1 MSEVEL
7 AVHPIARTDVE
18 DFLFAEAELLDEW
31 RLPEWLELF
40 TDDAI
45 YYVPATDLAVDA
57 SPDNNL
63 FYVADD
69 RFRLSERVKRLM
81 KRTAHAEFRDGYVF
95 RQQPVSSGAGQ
106 RHVQD
111 QGKALP
117 SRQRRSSRPG
127 ARQHHSVKV
136 TPGMDKKLKNNV
148 AVVTGAARGIGL
160 AIAERL
166 ARDGARLVVADLDE
180 AELDK
185 ATEHLIKEFGAEVA
199 SYAGDLS
206 SESVAKGT
214 IDLAVDR
221 FGRLDVLVNN
231 AGGGI
236 IRAFAEHTPETLRT
250 TIDRNLWTV
259 LWCSW
264 HAIPKMRANSYGR
277 IVNLGADSVRNGLW
291 DHAAY
296 NAAKGGVH
304 GLTTGMAR
312 EFARDGITVNTVA
325 PCAVNT
331 PQMVA
336 ITKRDPALAA
346 KFVSVIP
353 MGRPAE
359 MEEVASMVSYL
370 ASAEASFVT
379 GQVISVNGGS
389 TML

>member
-1 MSEVEL
+1 V
-7 AVHPIARTDVE
+7 
-18 DFLFAEAELLDEW
+18 
-31 RLPEWLELF
+31 
-40 TDDAI
+40 
-45 YYVPATDLAVDA
+45 
-57 SPDNNL
+57 
-63 FYVADD
+63 
-69 RFRLSERVKRLM
+69 
-81 KRTAHAEFRDGYVF
+81 
-95 RQQPVSSGAGQ
+95 
-106 RHVQD
+106 
-111 QGKALP
+111 
-117 SRQRRSSRPG
+117 
-127 ARQHHSVKV
+127 
-136 TPGMDKKLKNNV
+136 DKKLKNNV
-148 AVVTGAARGIGL
+148 AVVTGAAKGIGL

-166 ARDGARLVVADLDE
+166 AKDGAKLVLADLDE
-180 AELDK
+180 AGL
-185 ATEHLIKEFGAEVA
+185 KEASAGLVSQFDTEVA
-199 SYAGDLS
+199 SQAGDLAEQGVAEKTIKLA
-206 SESVAKGT
+206 SE
-214 IDLAVDR
+214 R
-221 FGRLDVLVNN
+221 FGRLDILVNN

-236 IRAFAEHTPETLRT
+236 IKPFTEHTPETLKT

-264 HAIPKMRANSYGR
+264 YAVAAMRNQGYGR
-277 IVNLGADSVRNGLW
+277 IINLGADSVRNGLW

-312 EFARDGITVNTVA
+312 EFAKDGITVNTVA

-336 ITKRDPALAA
+336 ITKSNPALAA

-389 TML
+389 TMV

>member
-1 MSEVEL
+1 
-7 AVHPIARTDVE
+7 
-18 DFLFAEAELLDEW
+18 
-31 RLPEWLELF
+31 
-40 TDDAI
+40 
-45 YYVPATDLAVDA
+45 
-57 SPDNNL
+57 
-63 FYVADD
+63 
-69 RFRLSERVKRLM
+69 
-81 KRTAHAEFRDGYVF
+81 
-95 RQQPVSSGAGQ
+95 
-106 RHVQD
+106 
-111 QGKALP
+111 
-117 SRQRRSSRPG
+117 
-127 ARQHHSVKV
+127 
-136 TPGMDKKLKNNV
+136 MDKKLKDNV
-148 AVVTGAARGIGL
+148 AVVTGAAKGIGL

-166 ARDGARLVVADLDE
+166 ARDGAKLVLADVDSAGLEQAE
-180 AELDK
+180 A
-185 ATEHLIKEFGAEVA
+185 HLNKEFGTEVA
-199 SYAGDLS
+199 SQAGDLS
-206 SESVAKGT
+206 EQSSAEKT
-214 IDLAVDR
+214 INLATER
-221 FGRLDVLVNN
+221 FGRLDILVNN

-236 IRAFAEHTPETLRT
+236 IKAFAEHSPETLKT

-264 HAIPKMRANSYGR
+264 YAVPKMRAQRYGR
-277 IVNLGADSVRNGLW
+277 IINLGADSVRNGLW

-312 EFARDGITVNTVA
+312 EFAKDGITINTVA

-331 PQMVA
+331 PQMMA
-336 ITKRDPALAA
+336 ITKSNPALAA

>member
-1 MSEVEL
+1 V
-7 AVHPIARTDVE
+7 
-18 DFLFAEAELLDEW
+18 
-31 RLPEWLELF
+31 
-40 TDDAI
+40 
-45 YYVPATDLAVDA
+45 
-57 SPDNNL
+57 
-63 FYVADD
+63 
-69 RFRLSERVKRLM
+69 
-81 KRTAHAEFRDGYVF
+81 
-95 RQQPVSSGAGQ
+95 
-106 RHVQD
+106 
-111 QGKALP
+111 
-117 SRQRRSSRPG
+117 
-127 ARQHHSVKV
+127 
-136 TPGMDKKLKNNV
+136 DKKLKNNV
-148 AVVTGAARGIGL
+148 AVVTGAAKGIGL

-166 ARDGARLVVADLDE
+166 AKDGAKLVLADLDE
-180 AELDK
+180 AGLKE
-185 ATEHLIKEFGAEVA
+185 ASAGLISQFDTEVA
-199 SYAGDLS
+199 SQAGDLAEQGVAEKTIKLA
-206 SESVAKGT
+206 SE
-214 IDLAVDR
+214 R
-221 FGRLDVLVNN
+221 FGRLDILVNN

-236 IRAFAEHTPETLRT
+236 IKPFAQHTPETLKT

-264 HAIPKMRANSYGR
+264 YAVPTMQKQGYGR
-277 IVNLGADSVRNGLW
+277 IINLGADSVRNGLW

-312 EFARDGITVNTVA
+312 EFAKDGITVNTVA

-336 ITKRDPALAA
+336 ITKSNPALAA

-359 MEEVASMVSYL
+359 MAEVASMVSYL

>member
-1 MSEVEL
+1 V
-7 AVHPIARTDVE
+7 
-18 DFLFAEAELLDEW
+18 
-31 RLPEWLELF
+31 
-40 TDDAI
+40 
-45 YYVPATDLAVDA
+45 
-57 SPDNNL
+57 
-63 FYVADD
+63 
-69 RFRLSERVKRLM
+69 
-81 KRTAHAEFRDGYVF
+81 
-95 RQQPVSSGAGQ
+95 
-106 RHVQD
+106 
-111 QGKALP
+111 
-117 SRQRRSSRPG
+117 
-127 ARQHHSVKV
+127 
-136 TPGMDKKLKNNV
+136 DKKLKNNV
-148 AVVTGAARGIGL
+148 AVVTGAAKGIGL

-166 ARDGARLVVADLDE
+166 AKDVAKLVLADLDE
-180 AELDK
+180 AGLKQASARLTSQFD
-185 ATEHLIKEFGAEVA
+185 TEVTTET
-199 SYAGDLS
+199 GDLS
-206 SESVAKGT
+206 DQGVAERTIKLASE
-214 IDLAVDR
+214 R
-221 FGRLDVLVNN
+221 FGRLDILVNN

-236 IRAFAEHTPETLRT
+236 IKPFAEHTPETLKT
-250 TIDRNLWTV
+250 TVDRNLWTV

-264 HAIPKMRANSYGR
+264 YAVPVMRKQGYGR
-277 IVNLGADSVRNGLW
+277 IINLGADSVRNGLW

-336 ITKRDPALAA
+336 ITKSDPALAA

>member
-1 MSEVEL
+1 
-7 AVHPIARTDVE
+7 
-18 DFLFAEAELLDEW
+18 
-31 RLPEWLELF
+31 
-40 TDDAI
+40 
-45 YYVPATDLAVDA
+45 
-57 SPDNNL
+57 
-63 FYVADD
+63 
-69 RFRLSERVKRLM
+69 
-81 KRTAHAEFRDGYVF
+81 
-95 RQQPVSSGAGQ
+95 
-106 RHVQD
+106 
-111 QGKALP
+111 
-117 SRQRRSSRPG
+117 
-127 ARQHHSVKV
+127 
-136 TPGMDKKLKNNV
+136 MDKKLRNNV
-148 AVVTGAARGIGL
+148 AVVTGAAKGIGL

-166 ARDGARLVVADLDE
+166 AKDGAKLILADLDE
-180 AELDK
+180 AGLK
-185 ATEHLIKEFGAEVA
+185 AASSHLVGQFDAEVA
-199 SYAGDLS
+199 SQAGDLS
-206 SESVAKGT
+206 DQGVAQKAIKLASE
-214 IDLAVDR
+214 R
-221 FGRLDVLVNN
+221 FGRLDILVNN

-236 IRAFAEHTPETLRT
+236 IKPFSEHTPETFKT

-264 HAIPKMRANSYGR
+264 YAVPTMRKQGYGR
-277 IVNLGADSVRNGLW
+277 IINLGADSVRNGLW

-312 EFARDGITVNTVA
+312 EFAKDGITVNTVA

-336 ITKRDPALAA
+336 ITKSNPALAA